1 MKTNNINKIT
11 NVLTSVLPI
20 LLIFRLASNGKSVRM
35 DYATRMLERFLLSTK
50 LIVVCVLLVVFATT
64 SAREITSFQAE
75 GDCYALVARYLK
87 ERGVAYVISDDLK
100 DLSCNWNFKGN
111 TLADFQSW
119 CKATGLKCG
128 GNPFFVGYDSTW
140 YDGEWV
146 SRHKAQFLAQQKK
159 ELERERERLDSLA
172 NIKPDTLDNKSVTIE
187 YLEIGKSI
195 AERIGFSYSEYIG
208 SAKFWDYTDLFS
220 VTIQARDIGDTTFI
234 YRTYTTQ
241 YDSSLHVFWGGS
253 RDKIKQSNVTSNG
266 VISNN
271 YVTESYGLTF
281 DLDNYHYSYTHA
293 SDYEHSI
300 SGSGKLSPGVNRIFG
315 AFQRTYTLETG
326 LPVLSRI
333 PFLGALFRH
342 VSDETETRYVFIY
355 VTIGGTHDNGV

>member
-1 MKTNNINKIT
+1 M
-11 NVLTSVLPI
+11 
-20 LLIFRLASNGKSVRM
+20 
-35 DYATRMLERFLLSTK
+35 
-50 LIVVCVLLVVFATT
+50 
-64 SAREITSFQAE
+64 E
-75 GDCYALVARYLK
+75 GDCYQLASKYLQS
-87 ERGVAYVISDDLK
+87 RNVAYIISDGIRGK
-100 DLSCNWNFKGN
+100 YCTWNFKGN
-111 TLADFQSW
+111 TQADFNAW
-119 CKATGLKCG
+119 CKREGLFCG
-128 GNPFFVGYDSTW
+128 GNPFYVGFDSVW
-140 YDGEWV
+140 YDGAFIP
-146 SRHKAQFLAQQKK
+146 HQKAIYLKQQKDEEK
-159 ELERERERLDSLA
+159 RKQHLLDSLSA
-172 NIKPDTLDNKSVTIE
+172 VHDTLENKSVTIE

-355 VTIGGTHDNGV
+355 VTIGGSDGVR

>member
-1 MKTNNINKIT
+1 M
-11 NVLTSVLPI
+11 
-20 LLIFRLASNGKSVRM
+20 
-35 DYATRMLERFLLSTK
+35 K
-50 LIVVCVLLVVFATT
+50 LIVACVLPVAFATT

-146 SRHKAQFLAQQKK
+146 SRHKAQYLAQQKK
-159 ELERERERLDSLA
+159 ELEREKERLDSLA
-172 NIKPDTLDNKSVTIE
+172 NVKPDTLENKSVTIE

-241 YDSSLHVFWGGS
+241 YDSTLHVFWGGS

-300 SGSGKLSPGVNRIFG
+300 SGSGKLSPGSNRIFG

-355 VTIGGTHDNGV
+355 VTIGGTHDNGL